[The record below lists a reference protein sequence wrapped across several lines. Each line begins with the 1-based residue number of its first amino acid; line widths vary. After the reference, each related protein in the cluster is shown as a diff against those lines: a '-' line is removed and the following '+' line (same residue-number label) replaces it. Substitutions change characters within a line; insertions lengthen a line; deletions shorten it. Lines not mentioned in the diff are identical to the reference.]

1 MGELLKRKAE
11 EGAKVVLLV
20 WDEKL
25 STEGREGLMGTND
38 KETRSFFEGTKVRV
52 QLVAR
57 QRDDGDVIEDQG
69 LNSIQ
74 LRIFTKKLTKIFT
87 KSPKKS
93 CTKNS
98 MNR

>member
-74 LRIFTKKLTKIFT
+74 LRIFTKKLTNLHKKALKKVVLKIQ
-87 KSPKKS
+87 
-93 CTKNS
+93 
-98 MNR
+98 